1 MWYHSISLH
10 MHWLTYPALSSLL
23 TQLRILITT
32 ILTSCN
38 NRGHPLLAF
47 RKNAGVKRFTCYLKN
62 GHLLYTVYG
71 STCLWSFL
79 LKSLYIA
86 LYFFPFSPLHSVLA
100 SLKHWS
106 KQSVSTAIY
115 LGICDTDEGASA
127 GWHCVCMCETLFV
140 WVSDW
145 LCLTVRIKREQKTE
159 RSLLCHQDSSHPVKD
174 VLMSFY
180 LVPQ

>member
-71 STCLWSFL
+71 STWLWSFL

-86 LYFFPFSPLHSVLA
+86 LYFFPFLHSTLYWPLWNTEANRVFQLPFISGFVTLMKERVLGDTVFVCVRL
-100 SLKHWS
+100 SLCEFLIDCVWLSGLKES
-106 KQSVSTAIY
+106 RRPSAVSSVIRIA
-115 LGICDTDEGASA
+115 A
-127 GWHCVCMCETLFV
+127 TL
-140 WVSDW
+140 W
-145 LCLTVRIKREQKTE
+145 KT
-159 RSLLCHQDSSHPVKD
+159 C
-174 VLMSFY
+174 
-180 LVPQ
+180 

>member
-62 GHLLYTVYG
+62 GHLLYTV
-71 STCLWSFL
+71 
-79 LKSLYIA
+79 A

-106 KQSVSTAIY
+106 KQSVSTPIY

-145 LCLTVRIKREQKTE
+145 LCSTVRIKREQKTE